1 MAVAQM
7 TFLMTLKHPGPWAS
21 IAISRESVMVSLD
34 GIERY
39 AELMRTKLPPELTAV
54 ATAFVIGHDVEG
66 GSIMGPYFAK
76 IYAEIG
82 RPFKIF
88 PTLDEA
94 IHWAQAMVDAS
105 R

>member
-1 MAVAQM
+1 MANEKLNKVS
-7 TFLMTLKHPGPWAS
+7 TNEV
-21 IAISRESVMVSLD
+21 AISGFAPHGVMELFLERDVLHYECTGPFNREAFDAM
-34 GIERY
+34 
-39 AELMRTKLPPELTAV
+39 AV
-54 ATAFVIGHDVEG
+54 ATACVTGHDVEG

-76 IYAEIG
+76 NYAEIG